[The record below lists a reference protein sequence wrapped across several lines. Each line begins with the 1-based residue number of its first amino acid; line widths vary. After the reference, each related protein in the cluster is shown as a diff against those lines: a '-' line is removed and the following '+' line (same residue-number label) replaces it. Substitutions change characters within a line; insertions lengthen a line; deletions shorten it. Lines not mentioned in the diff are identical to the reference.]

1 MTRAQEDDSSGS
13 NWKRSV
19 REALRPDAHPNPIVE
34 NLRRD

>member
-1 MTRAQEDDSSGS
+1 MTRTQEDGSSRV

-19 REALRPDAHPNPIVE
+19 REALRPDAHPSPIVE